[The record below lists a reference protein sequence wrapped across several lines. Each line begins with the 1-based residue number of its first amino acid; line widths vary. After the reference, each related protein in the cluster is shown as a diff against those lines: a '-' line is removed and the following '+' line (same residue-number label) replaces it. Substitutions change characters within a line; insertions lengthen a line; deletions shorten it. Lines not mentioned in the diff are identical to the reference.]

1 MSTFFERNK
10 KKSALAALLLF
21 LRQRKALSALLLLVA
36 LASFM
41 FVSPS
46 YYLINL
52 PGGTR
57 LAAGVAWMVG
67 KLGLDTSKWGLA
79 GDKQSFE
86 ELMAAFRAAKQGGG
100 RAGWGAFFQDGKGAG
115 GGAGSLDFV
124 TGRRSDLDTAGAAD
138 EKLGKVSSVGGI
150 VNPDDKKNAG
160 EGVSL
165 SDADLGGE
173 REGLVKNA
181 FAGGFGPNFGK
192 GALAGGASLSGG
204 AFAGRGFF
212 RGQGGAAGE
221 RRGDEFKRAV
231 EEASVP
237 ATSGREVR
245 NGTTGRMSSSQHK
258 KLSASIQEGLKTM
271 NLAPS
276 DPDSGLKQLGQARG
290 CASLAVTSNCR
301 PGECP
306 GEAASS
312 ASGAVYVGAQDCGIE
327 GDLVV
332 APEIDG
338 LQSPNMPD
346 TGMVDDYIAQAE
358 QMDKDAKL
366 CKELDEKYAPIENAH
381 NRRLEQLNK
390 QFEAMGCGQGGC
402 SKSKAKRC
410 SRLGDQMKATCNAY
424 MDTRCKHT
432 RECPLTKNNNCSSS
446 ECNGAARNKQKVVDQ
461 NDGVRSETKE

>member
-21 LRQRKALSALLLLVA
+21 IKQRKGVSALLLLVA
-36 LASFM
+36 LSSFL

-57 LAAGVAWMVG
+57 LAAGVAWVAG
-67 KLGLDTSKWGLA
+67 KLGLDTSKWGLG

-100 RAGWGAFFQDGKGAG
+100 RAGWGAFFRDGKGAG

-124 TGRRSDLDTAGAAD
+124 SGRRSDLNTAGVAE
-138 EKLGKVSSVGGI
+138 EKLGKAGTVDGI

-204 AFAGRGFF
+204 AFAGRNFF

-221 RRGDEFKRAV
+221 RRGDEFKKAIQD
-231 EEASVP
+231 ASVP
-237 ATSGREVR
+237 AGKSHEIKG
-245 NGTTGRMSSSQHK
+245 GKIGRMSSSQHK
-258 KLSASIQEGLKTM
+258 KLAASIQEGLKTM
-271 NLAPS
+271 NLAPA
-276 DPDSGLKQLGQARG
+276 DPESGLKQLGQARG
-290 CASLAVTSNCR
+290 CASLAVTANCR

-346 TGMVDDYIAQAE
+346 TGMVDDYIASAE
-358 QMDKDAKL
+358 QMEKDAKL
-366 CKELDEKYAPIENAH
+366 CKELDAKYGPRENML
-381 NRRLEQLNK
+381 NKRLEDLNK
-390 QFEAMGCGQGGC
+390 RFEAMGCGQGGC

-432 RECPLTKNNNCSSS
+432 RECPLTKNNNCSAS
-446 ECNGAARNKQKVVDQ
+446 ECNGPARNKQKVVDE
-461 NDGVRSETKE
+461 NDGIRSETKR